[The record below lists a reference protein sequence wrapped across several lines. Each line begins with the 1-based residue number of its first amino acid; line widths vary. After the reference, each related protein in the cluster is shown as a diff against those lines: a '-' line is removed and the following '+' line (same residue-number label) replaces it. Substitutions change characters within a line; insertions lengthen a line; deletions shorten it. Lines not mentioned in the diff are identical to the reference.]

1 MPQIPNKKDGG
12 LLLRETEFMGSITRH
27 AKFQIGERTFQED
40 RNTFMANHNS
50 AIKKMRQDEK
60 RRIRNKS
67 YKTRVKN
74 VVKEV
79 EEALKDQNREAA
91 EQAFQNAVS
100 VLDRVASKGIIH
112 KNKAAR
118 KKSRLAKRIHAL

>member
-1 MPQIPNKKDGG
+1 
-12 LLLRETEFMGSITRH
+12 
-27 AKFQIGERTFQED
+27 
-40 RNTFMANHNS
+40 
-50 AIKKMRQDEK
+50 MRQDEK

>member
-1 MPQIPNKKDGG
+1 
-12 LLLRETEFMGSITRH
+12 
-27 AKFQIGERTFQED
+27 
-40 RNTFMANHNS
+40 MANHKS

-67 YKTRVKN
+67 YKTRVKS

-79 EEALKDQNREAA
+79 ETALNDQNREAA

-100 VLDRVASKGIIH
+100 VIDRVASKGIIH

-118 KKSRLAKRIHAL
+118 KKSRLAKKIHALGAAG

>member
-1 MPQIPNKKDGG
+1 
-12 LLLRETEFMGSITRH
+12 
-27 AKFQIGERTFQED
+27 
-40 RNTFMANHNS
+40 MANHKS

-79 EEALKDQNREAA
+79 ETALNDQNREAA

-100 VLDRVASKGIIH
+100 VIDRVASKGIIH

-118 KKSRLAKRIHAL
+118 KKSRLAKRIHAVGAAE